1 LSVCAFETYR
11 EKNNGKEEKEEEERV
26 KTLLFSLCR
35 ADRRDVRLSS
45 LSLSLGVLKMR
56 ISSFSWK
63 TRKKKNTRKDK
74 TNTSHM

>member
-45 LSLSLGVLKMR
+45 LSLSR
-56 ISSFSWK
+56 SSKNADFVFLLEN
-63 TRKKKNTRKDK
+63 TKKKNTRKDK